1 MLHRRTLLAAPA
13 LLPMAV
19 PAQTILPDE
28 TLDILVGFQ
37 AAGGLDMLA
46 RRIAARL
53 EARIGRRVR
62 VDNRSG
68 ASGAM
73 AGELITRQPADGTTL
88 ALLASTSL
96 LTRLIR
102 PDFPFDPL
110 NDLTPVTLLGTWP
123 IGLAVSPSTGLQTF
137 GAYLAGL
144 KSGDAARRK
153 LGNTASDVF
162 VEAVDRML
170 DKAFGLSFDIV
181 HYAGAAPMVHD
192 LEEGSLPAAVSGIV
206 SLLMHHRGGRLRI
219 LMTTS
224 PERLAAAPDIP
235 TARELGIGGLQTV
248 EWFGF
253 FARAGTPQ
261 PLIDEW
267 NRQLVA
273 VIDNPSAAEELALI
287 GLQVM
292 PSTPQELSARLAA
305 SLNEWRE
312 RMTAVG
318 LQPVN

>member
-1 MLHRRTLLAAPA
+1 
-13 LLPMAV
+13 
-19 PAQTILPDE
+19 
-28 TLDILVGFQ
+28 
-37 AAGGLDMLA
+37 MLA

-53 EARIGRRVR
+53 ESRLGRRVT

-73 AGELITRQPADGTTL
+73 AGEMLTRQPADGTTL

-102 PDFPFDPL
+102 PNFPFDPV
-110 NDLTPVTLLGTWP
+110 NDLAPVALLGTWP
-123 IGLAVSPSTGLQTF
+123 IGLAVSRSTGVQSF
-137 GAYLAGL
+137 EAYLAGL

-170 DKAFGLSFDIV
+170 DKAFGLNFDIV
-181 HYAGAAPMVHD
+181 RYPGAAPMVHD
-192 LEEGSLPAAVSGIV
+192 LEAGSLPAAVSGIV
-206 SLLMHHRGGRLRI
+206 SLLLHHRGGRLRL
-219 LMTTS
+219 LMTTA
-224 PERLAAAPDIP
+224 PERLAVAPDIP
-235 TARELGIGGLQTV
+235 TARELGVGGLQTV

-261 PLIDEW
+261 RLIDEW

-273 VIDNPSAAEELALI
+273 VMDNPAAGEELAQV
-287 GLQVM
+287 GLQVT
-292 PSTPQELSARLAA
+292 PSTPQELAARLAA
-305 SLNEWRE
+305 SLSDWRK
-312 RMTAVG
+312 RMTDVG